1 MHEEDWLLKVITME
15 KHEVEISMLEHD
27 NIEV

>member
-15 KHEVEISMLEHD
+15 KREVEISMLEHD